1 MCVLCKPLKNTDRFH
16 YIKFLNAGTVKS
28 TTEKRKE
35 QQQLWSLFET
45 YGQKNMFKKKKDSL
59 QPNRKMS

>member
-1 MCVLCKPLKNTDRFH
+1 MCVLCKPLKNFDRFH
-16 YIKFLNAGTVKS
+16 YIKFLNAGIVKS

-35 QQQLWSLFET
+35 QQLWSFET